1 MPEEDN
7 KIIVKKRRSFTGA
20 VVGTKMDKTALVRV
34 DRTVVHSKYHKRY
47 IRSRKYK
54 VDDPKNELVEGDIII
69 FEECRPMAKGK
80 RWRFVKKT
88 SK

>member
-1 MPEEDN
+1 MSEQE
-7 KIIVKKRRSFTGA
+7 KKTIAKKRRRFTGT

-47 IRSRKYK
+47 VRSRKYK

-80 RWRFVKKT
+80 RWRFLKKT